1 MHSFIAPN
9 YMLSNNLTDSE
20 LFEAILLDNE
30 QAFNQLFE
38 RHWFKVY
45 SVAYR
50 YVKDEETALEI
61 AHDIF
66 LNIWTKRHQLQINS
80 FKSYVIT
87 AASYHGI
94 RKKQTDKAVP
104 VKYVEDYEY
113 TEDQAFALS
122 DRHAHNQGEINI
134 DEKEIND
141 TVDHLLAD
149 LPKRCREIYQM
160 SRKEN
165 LSITEIAER
174 LNISKRTVEN
184 QLTAALKH
192 LRTSLKAAVVLSL
205 VLDRLL

>member
-1 MHSFIAPN
+1 
-9 YMLSNNLTDSE
+9 MLSNNLTDSE

-45 SVAYR
+45 SIAHR

-61 AHDIF
+61 SHDIF
-66 LNIWTKRHQLQINS
+66 LNIWTKRHQLNIIS

-94 RKKQTDKAVP
+94 RKKQTQKAIP
-104 VKYVEDYEY
+104 VTYVEDYEY
-113 TEDQAFALS
+113 TEDTQS

-134 DEKEIND
+134 DEKEINE
-141 TVDHLLAD
+141 TVDHLLEE
-149 LPKRCREIYQM
+149 LPKRCREIYHM
-160 SRKEN
+160 SRRDN
-165 LSITEIAER
+165 LSITEIAEK

-184 QLTAALKH
+184 QLTIALKH
-192 LRTSLKAAVVLSL
+192 LRTSLKTVILLGMVV
-205 VLDRLL
+205 DRLV